1 MNEEIKAAQEA
12 IDRSINDL
20 QNDLATNPNVSLEAF
35 QQSFNDLEIERQMIK
50 DSIVVFF
57 NFLNSQE

>member
-1 MNEEIKAAQEA
+1 MKEEIKAAQEA

-20 QNDLATNPNVSLEAF
+20 QNDLAANPNVSLEAF
-35 QQSFNDLEIERQMIK
+35 QQSFNDLEIERQMIN
-50 DSIVVFF
+50 DYIVVFF

>member
-57 NFLNSQE
+57 NFLNSQ

>member
-20 QNDLATNPNVSLEAF
+20 QNDLAANPNVSLEAF

>member
-1 MNEEIKAAQEA
+1 MNEDIKAAQAA
-12 IDRSINDL
+12 IDKSIDAI

-35 QQSFNDLEIERQMIK
+35 EHAFNELETEREVVK
-50 DSIVVFF
+50 ESIVVFF